1 LEKGLM
7 KFAHPIFSIGMLLL
21 LNSWMKQPNNMS
33 EIFTI
38 MIVKEVI
45 DVFHIGDYKAEFHY

>member
-1 LEKGLM
+1 M